1 MDEILKTKTI
11 NLTPAQQKVLKYIF
25 NNLSD
30 AVFMTASTLGRKT
43 DVSEATII
51 RLSQALDFDGFPAFQ
66 KYLRQLHNERLT
78 TVRRLEKRL
87 DLSDTSNPLVSAIQM
102 DIKNMSTMAESISE
116 KKFDQVV
123 NRLWK
128 AKKIKIIGLRSAF
141 SMAVYLKFGLQYLG
155 RQVSLIQP
163 THGDLWDHLAFLSK
177 DDLLVAISFPRYS
190 SLTVDIVALAKQ
202 KKCRIVA
209 LTDSLVSPLTHY
221 SDWILTAPCQSDSY
235 MDSFTAPMGLLHALL
250 TSMSLK
256 KPDTA
261 MNAFRNLETIWNKH
275 KIYFSPEGQ

>member
-66 KYLRQLHNERLT
+66 KYLRQLHNEMLT

-261 MNAFRNLETIWNKH
+261 MNAFRNLETIWDKH